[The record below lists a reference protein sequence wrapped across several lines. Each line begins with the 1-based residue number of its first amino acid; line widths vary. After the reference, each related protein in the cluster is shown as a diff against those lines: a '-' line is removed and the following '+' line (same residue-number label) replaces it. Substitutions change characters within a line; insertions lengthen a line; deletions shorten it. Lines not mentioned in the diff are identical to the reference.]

1 LLKKW
6 DVEEVVVKEVLSRAQ
21 RLSAV
26 LSGAWCMLHIR
37 ALVLHA
43 YSSLPE
49 CASSGSTT
57 VLAVRSCA
65 ALQVQTAL
73 DSKNYEKIAQALD
86 KARKSVHPRPVAEQ
100 KPPRLSPASVPSVL
114 NPFQ

>member
-1 LLKKW
+1 MLKKW
-6 DVEEVVVKEVLSRAQ
+6 DVEEVVVKEVLSRAHGF
-21 RLSAV
+21 LH
-26 LSGAWCMLHIR
+26 GACCMSS

-86 KARKSVHPRPVAEQ
+86 KARKSV
-100 KPPRLSPASVPSVL
+100 PPLNHLAGPSASPPPPQAVPGVLSPS
-114 NPFQ
+114 Q

>member
-1 LLKKW
+1 
-6 DVEEVVVKEVLSRAQ
+6 
-21 RLSAV
+21 
-26 LSGAWCMLHIR
+26 MLHIR

-86 KARKSVHPRPVAEQ
+86 KARKSV
-100 KPPRLSPASVPSVL
+100 LPAPLLNRNLPASVPSVPSVL